1 MMLGRRQPGGGGW
14 EAESSAHSG
23 HPRLYL
29 KLFELLL
36 QLTSQGLLILN
47 PRIEG
52 VQLKV
57 LPVGEGRRLKQGRLF
72 GL

>member
-1 MMLGRRQPGGGGW
+1 MPVMLGRRQPGGGGW
-14 EAESSAHSG
+14 EVESSAHSG
-23 HPRLYL
+23 HLRLYL

-47 PRIEG
+47 PCIEG

-57 LPVGEGRRLKQGRLF
+57 LPVGKEGG
-72 GL
+72 